1 MAYKTDK
8 SIIRSHIR
16 ELEQLERLL
25 DSPYIAAI
33 LPELLQ
39 ARLRNLPNANQP
51 KLPLS
56 AHKRKAGRRPGPL
69 ADKAFDVVR
78 NSMSEISAKDVL
90 VKLESA
96 GITVPGKEGKDRA
109 VAVSKVLRLLAKTGK
124 ISSRPSGP
132 SKKAAILYQ
141 SNALAQSF
149 PVQEKAVT
157 Q

>member
-1 MAYKTDK
+1 VPFKTDK
-8 SIIRSHIR
+8 EIIRAGIR
-16 ELEQLERLL
+16 ELQQLEKLL
-25 DSPYIAAI
+25 DSPYVAAI
-33 LPELLQ
+33 LPKLLQ
-39 ARLRNLPNANQP
+39 ARLSNAPSKDQL
-51 KLPLS
+51 KLPVTPP
-56 AHKRKAGRRPGPL
+56 KRKSGRKPGPL
-69 ADKAFDVVR
+69 AEKAFNVIR
-78 NSMSEISAKDVL
+78 NSMSELSAKDVL

-96 GITVPGKEGKDRA
+96 GVSIPGKEAKDRA
-109 VAVSKVLRLLAKTGK
+109 VTVSKVLRLLAKAGR